1 MIQCHWDNY
10 NTFEHYGSGGFNM
23 LGWDALKT
31 GDIPLFNFT
40 EFDSNQMQGELL
52 NSMLAKLYA
61 LAADVPITIDAMRY
75 RLANETAARF
85 SDLDDVIL
93 RLAREREVDILNPDG
108 KIRSRNLK
116 RLDRTDRI
124 AIPNMRLFP
133 GISRLQ

>member
-1 MIQCHWDNY
+1 MVQCHWDNY

-23 LGWDALKT
+23 LGWDALRT

-40 EFDSNQMQGELL
+40 EFDSKQMQGELL

-124 AIPNMRLFP
+124 AIPDQLFLS
-133 GISRLQ
+133 GFSRRQ